1 MFPLPAAIDST
12 QLPLGM
18 ASLSIQKNWQKAPAC
33 AELPR
38 LNADL
43 QTASLKEIDSQ
54 LLQQALRD
62 LEQALKQWGYH

>member
-1 MFPLPAAIDST
+1 
-12 QLPLGM
+12 M